1 MVIFVKVYIVFK
13 KFSFILDIKN
23 KKIVKDLKI
32 KIKVIRTFLNICK
45 FFFIL
50 LNILVIICLL
60 RMGIYLVLWEIIV
73 GERVF
78 RMVSFLV
85 ISLFLLSY
93 ILDDIFLVLEL
104 NYK

>member
-1 MVIFVKVYIVFK
+1 
-13 KFSFILDIKN
+13 
-23 KKIVKDLKI
+23 
-32 KIKVIRTFLNICK
+32 
-45 FFFIL
+45 
-50 LNILVIICLL
+50 
-60 RMGIYLVLWEIIV
+60 MGIYLVLWEIIV